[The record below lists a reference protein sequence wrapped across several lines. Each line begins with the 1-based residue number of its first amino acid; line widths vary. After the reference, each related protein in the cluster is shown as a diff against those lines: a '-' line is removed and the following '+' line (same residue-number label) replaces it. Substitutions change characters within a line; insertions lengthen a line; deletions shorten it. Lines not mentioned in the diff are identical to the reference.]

1 MYDNPGQLCQPSHKS
16 RMADHVLFE
25 KEIDFLY
32 DFCVGHELVDLRVS
46 TWIVVSE
53 LDIYF
58 EVQIYIYM

>member
-1 MYDNPGQLCQPSHKS
+1 MYDKPDQLCQPSCKS
-16 RMADHVLFE
+16 RMANHVLFE

-32 DFCVGHELVDLRVS
+32 DFHVGHWPVDLRVS

-58 EVQIYIYM
+58 EV